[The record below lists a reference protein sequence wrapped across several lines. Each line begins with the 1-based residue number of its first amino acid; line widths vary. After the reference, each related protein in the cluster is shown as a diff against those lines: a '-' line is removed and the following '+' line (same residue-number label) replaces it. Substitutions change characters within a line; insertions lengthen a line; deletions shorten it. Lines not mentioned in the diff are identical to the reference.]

1 MFINYI
7 VLYAGCAPLGTANAC
22 GLVQCFVRLLQ
33 CCVLVPNYAGSCVVL
48 CPAQELLAEKEQME
62 TKHDDEL
69 QELKERHGQEFHE
82 MGENSHCSPSC

>member
-1 MFINYI
+1 MF
-7 VLYAGCAPLGTANAC
+7 CAVAAMLCVGTK
-22 GLVQCFVRLLQ
+22 LHTW
-33 CCVLVPNYAGSCVVL
+33 SCVVL
-48 CPAQELLAEKEQME
+48 WPVQELLAEKEQME

>member
-1 MFINYI
+1 MFC
-7 VLYAGCAPLGTANAC
+7 AGAAMLCVGTKLHTWN
-22 GLVQCFVRLLQ
+22 
-33 CCVLVPNYAGSCVVL
+33 CVVL
-48 CPAQELLAEKEQME
+48 CPVQELLAEKEQME

>member
-1 MFINYI
+1 MF
-7 VLYAGCAPLGTANAC
+7 CAVAAMLCVGTK
-22 GLVQCFVRLLQ
+22 LRTW
-33 CCVLVPNYAGSCVVL
+33 SCVVL
-48 CPAQELLAEKEQME
+48 CPVQELLAEKEQME